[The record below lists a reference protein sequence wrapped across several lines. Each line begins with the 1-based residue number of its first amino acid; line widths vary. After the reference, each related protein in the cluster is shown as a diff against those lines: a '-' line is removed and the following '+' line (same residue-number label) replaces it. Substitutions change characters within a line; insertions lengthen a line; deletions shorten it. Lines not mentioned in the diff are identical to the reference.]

1 MATLGRELKHISRY
15 LDSREMQI
23 RTELEGT
30 QKLDGKLDH
39 NRQLEELFQ
48 QVMSQV
54 RSKLPTTNQTLG
66 ELVKRIMDG
75 LSECFTV

>member
-48 QVMSQV
+48 QVMS
-54 RSKLPTTNQTLG
+54 
-66 ELVKRIMDG
+66 
-75 LSECFTV
+75 